1 MFLDSFV
8 YWLYNAILLFSVY
21 LIVAKRAFLLKHKKE
36 IVVFLITILLYS
48 QYRRYGA
55 RLFTPTFEYTIETLP
70 IHFCRFSAVMTL
82 IYLFTKN
89 KIIKGFVYF
98 QAGLGIFSVL
108 IPGGFFLTMS
118 YEWRSFTYMVDH
130 MILAIMPFFLIFLDD
145 YKVNRRDLIISIAYT
160 VIVPIIVLPWAL
172 ATDYNAYYV
181 LDGVFLRDIV
191 GDNQVLIIVYMLVV
205 LVLYNFMM
213 YVVGEALQNWS
224 LKRYKREE
232 DLFTPNYPWYLMG
245 TLLVLGI
252 VIAVFFVRPTPNYL
266 TVDADSYLERP
277 VQVFGEDVV
286 VYAGVGENSEVY
298 YFFEALDEEVEVEV
312 YTVDVNQVY
321 TFLAEDLHT
330 VYIDTT
336 NINTDQIIIML
347 VTIDEEQNRTV
358 EMFTMEVINDYDQFM
373 EEYENNLT
381 LNN

>member
-8 YWLYNAILLFSVY
+8 YWVYNAILLFSVY